1 MDDIKQAVLEALKE
15 EGYEAEIEDDG
26 DISFEADGEIFYVC
40 FSDDED
46 DQEYFRVI
54 WLSDS
59 FGADRRAELLDRL
72 NELTLS
78 FRVAKAYLSDADDG
92 TCFVTCA
99 VETFA
104 EVDSFV
110 QFLPDYI
117 GLLQEAAGEVE
128 GF

>member
-1 MDDIKQAVLEALKE
+1 MSDDLSVEALEE
-15 EGYEAEIEDDG
+15 EGYESQIEEDG
-26 DISFEADGEIFYVC
+26 DISFEVDEDTYYVC
-40 FSDDED
+40 FASEDDEQD
-46 DQEYFRVI
+46 YFRVI